1 MNEVDQIKTIVR
13 DRQTSVQ
20 KLHELLDMA
29 NENLGNSAQ
38 AITLIEGAGEEG
50 WTYDIWR
57 KVLGTDHVASVS
69 RSAWDQMFSP
79 DRLRLRANTLATS
92 AEAQRSFEDIR
103 GAIEAEL
110 ADRAP
115 KKHWWSR

>member
-29 NENLGNSAQ
+29 NENLSNSAQ
-38 AITLIEGAGEEG
+38 AIALIEGAGEEG
-50 WTYDIWR
+50 WTYDIWA
-57 KVLGTDHVASVS
+57 KVVPSFSVS
-69 RSAWDQMFSP
+69 RSEWDGMFP
-79 DRLRLRANTLATS
+79 PARLQLRAEALNIL
-92 AEAQRSFEDIR
+92 AEAQRVFEDIR
-103 GAIEAEL
+103 SAIEAEL